1 MSRLTTYNY
10 ICDNVSTKQFDTQ
23 NQFLL
28 SSFEEYLESVD
39 KAKSTIDQYM
49 HDLKIFF
56 TWNLNDN
63 NNKPFTK
70 ISKRE
75 FAKFQGN
82 AINIWK
88 WSSNRIRRVKST
100 ISSLSNYI
108 ENILDEE
115 EEFKDYHSIIRK
127 IESPVCE
134 PVRDKSVFE
143 EMELQQLLN
152 ILVKNK
158 HYKAA
163 CMLSLAMNSARRKAE
178 LPRFK
183 VSYFTDENTL
193 YGSLY
198 KTPEKIVTKGRGSKG
213 KLLNLYVLKKSFDPY
228 LKLWLEERKEKGIE
242 SEWLFPKT
250 NNPEEHITDD
260 TMDEWKKQFN
270 KILKKENISDK
281 EFYWHSMRH
290 YMTTELV
297 RNNIPAN
304 VIKGLIGW
312 DSIEMV
318 DIYNDLSTDDI
329 LGNYFDENGIKDT
342 KVGTISSL

>member
-1 MSRLTTYNY
+1 MSRATTYNY
-10 ICDNVSTKQFDTQ
+10 ICGNASTNQFDNQ

-39 KAKSTIDQYM
+39 KAQYM

-56 TWNLNDN
+56 TWNLKDN

-127 IESPVCE
+127 IESPVRE

-158 HYKAA
+158 RY
-163 CMLSLAMNSARRKAE
+163 
-178 LPRFK
+178 
-183 VSYFTDENTL
+183 TDENTL

-270 KILKKENISDK
+270 RILKKENISDK

-304 VIKGLIGW
+304 VIKGIIGW

-318 DIYNDLSTDDI
+318 DVYNDLSTDDI